1 MIAVFKNFSSKI
13 RSLSKENERS
23 LLDFSGVVE
32 ISKAKSIQ
40 VKVTKYLECISSGH
54 WNAQTQQ

>member
-54 WNAQTQQ
+54 

>member
-13 RSLSKENERS
+13 RSFSKENECN
-23 LLDFSGVVE
+23 LLDYSGVME
-32 ISKAKSIQ
+32 ISRAKSIQ

-54 WNAQTQQ
+54 